1 MNVLST
7 KVIECQVE
15 GSGEKQAE
23 ALEAAFQQLR
33 VEVAKKVQGSI
44 ISMNAIEVEL
54 LNKAEKSRKE
64 RFLYLLFP
72 REIKTLVLKLN
83 IKVEVRYINL
93 EEGLS

>member
-1 MNVLST
+1 MNILKT
-7 KVIECQVE
+7 TLLECQVE
-15 GSGEKQAE
+15 GSGEKQTE

-33 VEVAKKVQGSI
+33 VDVAKQIKGSI
-44 ISMNAIEVEL
+44 ISMNAIEVQL
-54 LNKAEKSRKE
+54 LKKDVNKKKEK
-64 RFLYLLFP
+64 FLYLFFP